1 MGKELLRGQG
11 RVLGA
16 GWAHRAGQ
24 EPDLGELQLGLC
36 PGWFVRTNLSGDA
49 RAVGDRSWENQ
60 LLLAR
65 EN

>member
-1 MGKELLRGQG
+1 MGKEIPEGQG

-16 GWAHRAGQ
+16 GGTHRAGQ

-36 PGWFVRTNLSGDA
+36 PGCCVRTDLSGDA
-49 RAVGDRSWENQ
+49 RALGCRSWENQ

>member
-1 MGKELLRGQG
+1 MGKEIPKGHR
-11 RVLGA
+11 RVPGA

-36 PGWFVRTNLSGDA
+36 LGCFVRTDLSGDA
-49 RAVGDRSWENQ
+49 RAVGSQSWENQ